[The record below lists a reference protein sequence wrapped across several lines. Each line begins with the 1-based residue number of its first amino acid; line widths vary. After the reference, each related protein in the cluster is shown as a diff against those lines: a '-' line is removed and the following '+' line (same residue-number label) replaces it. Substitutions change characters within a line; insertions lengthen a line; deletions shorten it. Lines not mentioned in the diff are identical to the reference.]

1 MWFSS
6 LILSLR
12 LLFQDQSLIVND
24 SWCISG
30 EVFDISNVITLKKIQ
45 LNWLSICI
53 YDNPNL
59 NFSAKIQI
67 FNFLKAFLARKFKL
81 RTWQMLFKSFLIYFQ
96 VKIWIFSAK
105 IQITELANFCQNLV
119 FIAKIQIFCLLF
131 IAKFKLLISQLFFKS
146 S

>member
-45 LNWLSICI
+45 LHWLSICI

-67 FNFLKAFLARKFKL
+67 FNFLKAFLNSNYGLGKCSSKVFWSIFKSKSGFLAQKFKL
-81 RTWQMLFKSFLIYFQ
+81 RNWQIF
-96 VKIWIFSAK
+96 VKIWFLSR
-105 IQITELANFCQNLV
+105 
-119 FIAKIQIFCLLF
+119 
-131 IAKFKLLISQLFFKS
+131 KFKYFACFLTRNLNFWFDKFFFKNS
-146 S
+146 